1 LASAVIESLRAEIAR
16 VESGERRS
24 HAVLPF
30 DAAEI
35 DARLPGG
42 GLALDEVH
50 EVGRGR
56 DRSGDDAAATLF
68 VAGIAA
74 RIPGS
79 VLWCRTRGDL
89 FAPSLALVG
98 LSPDRVIH
106 MEGGDDQ
113 TILAGMEEGL
123 RHGGLGA
130 VVGEV
135 ARPTMTAS
143 RRLRLAAESGG
154 TPALILRRGPVVASD
169 PPTSATTRWR
179 ISVLPSAPRPAPGL
193 GRGRWLVE
201 LARCR
206 GGEGATFEVEACD
219 AAGRLHPYADV
230 ADGSGATGFEG
241 GDPLRYALGARRA

>member
-1 LASAVIESLRAEIAR
+1 MASAVIESLRAEIAR
-16 VESGERRS
+16 VENGGRRDR
-24 HAVLPF
+24 AVLPF
-30 DAAEI
+30 DAPEI
-35 DARLPGG
+35 DERLPGG
-42 GLALDEVH
+42 GLASDDVH

-56 DRSGDDAAATLF
+56 DRPGDDAAAILF

-74 RIPGS
+74 RLSGP
-79 VLWCRTRGDL
+79 VLWCRARGDL

-130 VVGEV
+130 VVGE
-135 ARPTMTAS
+135 PGKLSTTAS
-143 RRLRLAAESGG
+143 RRLRLAAETGR
-154 TPALILRRGPVVASD
+154 TPALILRRRGGAGEAP
-169 PPTSATTRWR
+169 SAAATRWR

-201 LARCR
+201 LTRCR
-206 GGEGATFEVEACD
+206 GGEGAAFEVEACD
-219 AAGRLHPYADV
+219 AAGRLRPYAV
-230 ADGSGATGFEG
+230 LADGSDSAGVGG
-241 GDPLRYALGARRA
+241 GDLPGYALGSRRA